1 MARRDEGF
9 FSARDNTRLH
19 WQSVLPDTEPTCF
32 VGVVHGYGDHSGRY
46 RRFIDFLA
54 GEGIG
59 VMAFDYRGHGK
70 ADGRRGD
77 CAKWTDFV
85 DDLEVFWARLRGM
98 AQGKPTFLLAHSHG
112 GLMAVHWALKHPE
125 GIKGL
130 LLSSPYLKLALDPPA
145 LKVFAAKAVGLLIPW
160 MPVPTDI
167 SFDQLSRD
175 PEWQKETEAD
185 PLYGRK
191 ATPRWFVQ
199 STQAQADLAGKGREL
214 TLPLFVTV
222 GSADPIASPAA
233 TRAFFDTVGSSDKTF
248 DEREGMRHEVLCEV
262 GKEALWADIS
272 RWISAH
278 R

>member
-9 FSARDNTRLH
+9 FSARDNTRLY
-19 WQSVLPDTEPTCF
+19 WQSVLPDTEPSCF
-32 VGVVHGYGDHSGRY
+32 IGVVHGYGDHSGRY
-46 RRFIDFLA
+46 RRFIDYLA
-54 GEGIG
+54 GEGVG

-70 ADGRRGD
+70 ADGRRGY
-77 CAKWTDFV
+77 CAKWPDFV
-85 DDLEVFWARLRGM
+85 DDLEVFWARVRGS

-112 GLMAVHWALKHPE
+112 GLMALHWALKKPE
-125 GIKGL
+125 GVKGL
-130 LLSSPYLKLALDPPA
+130 VLTAPYLKLALDPPA
-145 LKVFAAKAVGLLIPW
+145 MKIFAAKAVGLLIPW

-167 SFDQLSRD
+167 AFDQLSRD

-199 STQAQADLAGKGREL
+199 STAAQAALAGKGREL
-214 TLPLFVTV
+214 TLPILVSC
-222 GSADPIASPAA
+222 GSADPIASTGA
-233 TRAFFDTVGSSDKTF
+233 TRAFFETIGSTDKTY
-248 DEREGMRHEVLCEV
+248 DEREGMRHEVLCEL
-262 GKEALWADIS
+262 GKEALWGEIS